1 MLRSIDYAA
10 AVGGAG
16 GSGAGDGTERTWTPA
31 EPDVAWAEHGRA
43 ALLDGYLHGA
53 QVDGD
58 TVILLRALELDKA
71 LYEAVYEARN
81 RPHWLG
87 IPLAAL
93 DRLLPQP
100 SNPITEPRP

>member
-16 GSGAGDGTERTWTPA
+16 GAGGGGTARTWKPA
-31 EPDVAWAEHGRA
+31 EADLAWAARARA
-43 ALLDGYLHGA
+43 ALLDGYLHGSP
-53 QVDGD
+53 VDGD
-58 TVILLRALELDKA
+58 SAILLRALELDKA

-100 SNPITEPRP
+100 SDAGDGTRP